1 MPWYDHL
8 QGTYH
13 KLQGSHRLNK
23 IGMPMFPAAFT
34 DSQLSPTARF
44 ASKSKSTSLPSSQ
57 LSLKNRSSIHYPHNQ
72 WMASSAPMTMLSN
85 VMECPQYRLFSGD
98 VILNSSTTWAQR
110 GTPLSHI
117 SATKSTISFDLPHQL
132 RWFLY
137 HPQALELLYPLR
149 V

>member
-85 VMECPQYRLFSGD
+85 VMECPHNRLFSGD
-98 VILNSSTTWAQR
+98 VYTQLLNNMSSKGYPFQPLFNYHIDHIIRCTPPMTMILAPYES
-110 GTPLSHI
+110 P
-117 SATKSTISFDLPHQL
+117 
-132 RWFLY
+132 
-137 HPQALELLYPLR
+137 
-149 V
+149 